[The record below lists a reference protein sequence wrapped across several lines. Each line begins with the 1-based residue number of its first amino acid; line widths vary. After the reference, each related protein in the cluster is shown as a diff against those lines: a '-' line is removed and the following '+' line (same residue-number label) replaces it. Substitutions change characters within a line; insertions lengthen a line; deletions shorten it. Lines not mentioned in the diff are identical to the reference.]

1 MSGQGFLES
10 TSASI
15 DTGSATITL
24 RGYIDCSHVSSGT
37 AIFLNNGQTLVEGLR
52 GTAPETSTG
61 TSTITLRKK
70 WTGASLTNV
79 SLTAFNTIEGLR
91 DAIRRAREIAE
102 KGGGDGGMTKTFGDF
117 ITSTDETMTMT
128 ISGAKVTTTPY
139 GFLLP
144 AVTNL
149 LKKVNNGT
157 FMDGGT
163 Y

>member
-15 DTGSATITL
+15 DTGSSTIVL
-24 RGYIDCSHVSSGT
+24 RGNIDCSHVSSGT
-37 AIFLNNGQTLVEGLR
+37 AIFLDNGQKLVEGLR

-61 TSTITLRKK
+61 TSTITLRKA

-79 SLTAFNTIEGLR
+79 QLTAFNTIEGLR
-91 DAIRRAREIAE
+91 DAIRRARELTAN
-102 KGGGDGGMTKTFGDF
+102 GGDGGLAATFGDF
-117 ITSTDETMTMT
+117 LTSTEETVA
-128 ISGAKVTTTPY
+128 INIAGARVVTTPY
-139 GFLLP
+139 GYLLP